1 MIAAFWLV
9 KPDLEYVFCDDVTPL
24 PPRLV
29 FRGQIQ
35 TVLHVACALL
45 LVMCVVSL
53 FYGKVS
59 RMGMRLCECDH
70 THITVGT
77 VLQQTELRTL
87 KWEVTTLNVLPIQWS
102 GVRLFVWLWSVSIWL
117 LPAMAPCLAYSWM
130 SISESRGI
138 ASSWAQLVDATVWRE
153 GCLFFT

>member
-1 MIAAFWLV
+1 M
-9 KPDLEYVFCDDVTPL
+9 FCDDVTS
-24 PPRLV
+24 PPPSPSRLV

-59 RMGMRLCECDH
+59 RMGMRLWECDH
-70 THITVGT
+70 KHMLILCS

-87 KWEVTTLNVLPIQWS
+87 KWGSHNT
-102 GVRLFVWLWSVSIWL
+102 
-117 LPAMAPCLAYSWM
+117 
-130 SISESRGI
+130 
-138 ASSWAQLVDATVWRE
+138 
-153 GCLFFT
+153 